1 MLFIKLC
8 FDKIYNFFFILFKS
22 LKAEWLYS
30 QGKGRH
36 FRPGQHSFLVEY
48 LIKTCP
54 YSINDVIYCIILKK
68 NILII

>member
-1 MLFIKLC
+1 MLNTLFFDTLKLI
-8 FDKIYNFFFILFKS
+8 FALFFAS

-36 FRPGQHSFLVEY
+36 FRPGQNQALIEY

-54 YSINDVIYCIILKK
+54 PSYVNVNIIINHYF
-68 NILII
+68 NI